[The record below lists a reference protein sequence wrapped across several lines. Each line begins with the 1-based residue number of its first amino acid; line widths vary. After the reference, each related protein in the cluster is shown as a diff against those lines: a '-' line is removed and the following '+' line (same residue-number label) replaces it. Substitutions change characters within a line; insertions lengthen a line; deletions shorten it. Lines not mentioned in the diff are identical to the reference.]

1 MKRIFTKFSVLTF
14 LCLLFMNAAS
24 AQNITVKGV
33 ITDGADKLPLPGV
46 GVLVKGTTTGTTTDA
61 SGSYTLSAPSNATL
75 VFTYIGYT
83 TREIPVNNQ
92 TTINVAMAEASKD
105 LEAVVVV
112 GYGTQKRKDLTG
124 SISSVSGNEIAK
136 QPGTN
141 PIASLQGKVAGLTV
155 IPSGTPGGSPTVR
168 IRGVNSTNSANP
180 IYVVDGIIQDNID
193 YLNPG
198 DIETIDML
206 RDASSIAIYGMKGA
220 NGVIA
225 VTTKRAAKGKTSIN
239 LQSMVG
245 MQRITNTIAVADAA
259 GFEKLYSAQLANLGA
274 APFDFSNY
282 HGDSDWQKLLIRNAA
297 INTNSLTI
305 SNTGEKTTTLISLG
319 YNKQDGVVKTT
330 GYQKYI
336 ARLNEEIKL
345 NDNIKMGANLTG
357 FHWINNP
364 LAISVNNALWGAPIV
379 PSTKENGLFYSMPS
393 FQRAQVANPMLALE
407 RNSGNSINKGYRFS
421 GSLFAE
427 IKFLKDF
434 TWRSTV
440 YTDLGFNNSRSYS
453 PAAYRVID
461 IGENGG
467 ANQTSIDNTVRT
479 SVSQN
484 SFEGR
489 RYQQDH
495 TLTYDKEFEGGH
507 RVTALAGFT
516 TLRTSNTALNGT
528 RIDSN
533 LVIPRD
539 PNLWFLG
546 IVGEQN
552 VQRAGGSGADES
564 NTGAFARISY
574 AYQNKYLFN
583 GTVRRDGTS
592 LFSPENRWG
601 TFGSVGLGWVVS
613 EEGFFKDNVKGIDF
627 LKLRGAW
634 GRLGNSNGAPN
645 NRYQIEIAN
654 SSGAV
659 FGDNIYPA
667 IQPAYRPDP
676 NFHFEIVQGIDL
688 GLDVRALN
696 SRLNAELNLYNKTT
710 SDIITT
716 YPLPASEGGLT
727 YFTNLGKITNKGIE
741 LSLGWNDKVGE
752 DFSYGVS
759 GNFSYNENVVNSL
772 GNTTNFQI
780 LGNGGVNVTE
790 SGKSIG
796 YFYGYKQIGIYQ
808 SSYDLGQMPAMSNSL
823 PGDIAYEDINKDGVI
838 STADRTYLGTPFPP
852 YSYGLNLTFGYKGFD
867 AQIEGQGV
875 AGNKIYT
882 QRRTSNF
889 AVLNYETN
897 RLNAW
902 TAPGTSNVEPILD
915 NTRGNNYLFSS
926 YFLEPGD
933 YFRLRNLQLGYT
945 FGAKALGKTGIQN
958 IRLYLSG
965 QNIKTWSKVTGYSPE
980 AQVGNILGGGSD
992 NGVYPIPAIYSFGI
1006 NVTF

>member
-1 MKRIFTKFSVLTF
+1 MKRIFTKFSVFTF

-24 AQNITVKGV
+24 AQNISVKGV
-33 ITDGADKLPLPGV
+33 VTDGADKLPLPGV
-46 GVLVKGTTTGTTTDA
+46 GVLVKGTTTGTTTNAD
-61 SGSYTLSAPSNATL
+61 GGYTLSVPANATL
-75 VFTYIGYT
+75 VFTYVGYT
-83 TREIPVNNQ
+83 TREVPLNNQ
-92 TTINVAMAEASKD
+92 TTINVALSEASQD

-124 SISSVSGNEIAK
+124 AISSVSGNDVAR

-155 IPSGTPGGSPTVR
+155 VPSGTPGGSPTVR

-206 RDASSIAIYGMKGA
+206 RDPSSIAIYGLKGA

-245 MQRITNTIAVADAA
+245 IQHVNNKIAVADAE
-259 GFEKLYSAQLANLGA
+259 GFKKLYSAQLANLGA

-282 HGDSDWQKLLIRNAA
+282 KANTDWQDYILRDAFQT
-297 INTNSLTI
+297 TNSITI
-305 SNTGEKTTTLISLG
+305 SNTAEKTTTLLSLG
-319 YNKQDGVVKTT
+319 YNKQEGVIQASD
-330 GYQKYI
+330 YQKFI
-336 ARLNEEIKL
+336 ARLNEEIKI
-345 NDNIKMGANLTG
+345 NDNIKVGANLTG

-364 LAISVNNALWGAPIV
+364 LAVTLNNAIWAAPIV
-379 PSTKENGLFYSMPS
+379 PATTENGLFYSMPS
-393 FQRAQVANPMLALE
+393 FQRAQVGNPALALD
-407 RNSGNSINKGYRFS
+407 RGRGNSINKGYRFT
-421 GSLFAE
+421 GSLFGE
-427 IKFLKDF
+427 VKFLKDF

-440 YTDLGFNNSRSYS
+440 YTDLGFNNARSYS
-453 PAAYRVID
+453 PPAYRVIN

-467 ANQTSIDNTVRT
+467 ANETSIDNSIRT

-495 TLTYDKEFEGGH
+495 TLTYDKELEGGH
-507 RVTALAGFT
+507 RISAVVGFSS
-516 TLRTSNTALNGT
+516 LRTSSTSLNGT
-528 RIDSN
+528 RIDST

-552 VQRAGGSGADES
+552 VQRAGGGGTDES
-564 NTGAFARISY
+564 NAGGFARLSY
-574 AYQNKYLFN
+574 SYQNKYLFN

-592 LFSPENRWG
+592 LFAPANRWG
-601 TFGSVGLGWVVS
+601 TFGSIGLGWVLS
-613 EEGFFKDNVKGIDF
+613 EEDFFKDNIKGLDF
-627 LKLRGAW
+627 VKLRGAW

-645 NRYQIEIAN
+645 NRYQVEISN

-659 FGDNIYPA
+659 FGENIYPA

-676 NFHFEIVQGIDL
+676 NFHFEIVEGLDL
-688 GLDVRALN
+688 GLDVRALD
-696 SRLNAELNLYNKTT
+696 SRLSAELNWYSKT
-710 SDIITT
+710 SKDIITS

-727 YFTNLGKITNKGIE
+727 YFTNLGEISNKGVE
-741 LSLGWNDKVGE
+741 LSLGWNDKIGE
-752 DFSYGVS
+752 DFSYGLT
-759 GNFSYNENVVNSL
+759 GNFSYNKNVVNSL
-772 GNTTNFQI
+772 GNATNFQI
-780 LGNGGVNVTE
+780 LGNNGVNVTE

-796 YFYGYKQIGIYQ
+796 YFYGYKQTGIYQ
-808 SSYDLGQMPAMSNSL
+808 STYDLGQMPAMPTSL
-823 PGDIAYEDINKDGVI
+823 PGDISYADLNGDGVI
-838 STADRTYLGTPFPP
+838 TPADRTYLGTPFPP
-852 YSYGLNLTFGYKGFD
+852 YSYGLNLNLGYKGFD

-882 QRRTSNF
+882 QRRTSTF
-889 AVLNYETN
+889 AVLNYEAN

-902 TAPGTSNVEPILD
+902 TAPGTSNVEPISD
-915 NTRGNNYLFSS
+915 NTRGNNYLFST
-926 YFLEPGD
+926 YYLEPGD
-933 YFRLRNLQLGYT
+933 YFRLRNVQLGYT
-945 FGAKALGKTGIQN
+945 IGTKALGKTGIQN
-958 IRLYLSG
+958 LRLYLSA
-965 QNIKTWSKVTGYSPE
+965 QNIKTWSKTTGYSPE
-980 AQVGNILGGGSD
+980 AQVGNILGGGAD
-992 NGVYPIPAIYSFGI
+992 NGVYPIPAIYSFGV